1 MQKIGNIVCSPQTKV
16 DDIFYKF
23 KSCAEIDNNLP
34 TMVIGIENAK
44 GCIENFSIL
53 EKIYDNGKFRWTFK
67 KNERRID
74 YEEDLK
80 QFIDYCYNNIISDIK
95 YVYIDLIKYSLN
107 RIKKFI
113 KYIQNSNTKY
123 CYQMFNEN
131 FIFIYDK
138 EYKTVYGLS
147 LSLCEYIGIKKQKV
161 LNKLFDNKNNVEI
174 KKLNF
179 FNDNIKHIINSNP
192 HYIPPFYE
200 YFVSN

>member
-80 QFIDYCYNNIISDIK
+80 QFIDYCYNNIISDIFLK
-95 YVYIDLIKYSLN
+95 H
-107 RIKKFI
+107 
-113 KYIQNSNTKY
+113 
-123 CYQMFNEN
+123 
-131 FIFIYDK
+131 
-138 EYKTVYGLS
+138 
-147 LSLCEYIGIKKQKV
+147 
-161 LNKLFDNKNNVEI
+161 
-174 KKLNF
+174 F
-179 FNDNIKHIINSNP
+179 F
-192 HYIPPFYE
+192 F
-200 YFVSN
+200 

>member
-1 MQKIGNIVCSPQTKV
+1 
-16 DDIFYKF
+16 
-23 KSCAEIDNNLP
+23 
-34 TMVIGIENAK
+34 
-44 GCIENFSIL
+44 
-53 EKIYDNGKFRWTFK
+53 
-67 KNERRID
+67 
-74 YEEDLK
+74 
-80 QFIDYCYNNIISDIK
+80 
-95 YVYIDLIKYSLN
+95 
-107 RIKKFI
+107 
-113 KYIQNSNTKY
+113 
-123 CYQMFNEN
+123 MFNEN